1 MTQLRK
7 IRAQVHTI
15 NFRLLQWLIANL
27 FCQHSDL
34 LVAQKWVVVLRS
46 VSMKLLK
53 EEPHKSQD
61 QVSTILKHRLAHM
74 SSIAIKTQ
82 ALQSS
87 RLSQDLSLWT

>member
-61 QVSTILKHRLAHM
+61 QVSTILKHRLALM

-82 ALQSS
+82 ALQSL